1 MSKYYDEKEIWRK
14 LKEELSEF
22 DIDHQLFYKLDED
35 GFSFDEYE
43 FEICDSIDIIQD
55 LIMYGSYVSLSDY
68 ELEAIKDIAEYLK
81 IHKLYEEMMI
91 SRDKYMQY
99 IFSIPHT
106 REPNDD
112 ELTKYSNDFEF
123 KAEIYLWC
131 KHIFPAVLVAVNKLL
146 YERLE
151 VINFA
156 FDAIRRN

>member
-1 MSKYYDEKEIWRK
+1 MVKYYDEEQIWK
-14 LKEELSEF
+14 NIMEELSEF

-43 FEICDSIDIIQD
+43 FEIYDSIEIIQD
-55 LIMYGSYVSLSDY
+55 LIMYGSYVSLRDY

-81 IHKLYEEMMI
+81 NHNLYREMIESRCAYNDFLLKNEEP
-91 SRDKYMQY
+91 D
-99 IFSIPHT
+99 
-106 REPNDD
+106 DD
-112 ELTKYSNDFEF
+112 ELNKFSNDFEF
-123 KAEIYLWC
+123 KAEIYLWS
-131 KHIFPAVLVAVNKLL
+131 KHIFPAVVITINKLL